1 MEMRFELRSSG
12 LSGRSE
18 YPNYAMPSDKQL
30 DGTMA
35 NNSPFR
41 TRRLAPATVNAWL
54 GHPCPRGLRRLAR
67 TTLVWLA
74 AAACGLTVD
83 GQVTL
88 AQRPPVRPTPTH
100 GSRKPPQPSTVVAA
114 GPVAPELANRLAAPF
129 QTLVEKRRLRELLTQ
144 MSQVGGFNLWLD
156 RRIDPDQTV
165 SLPPAPRTLFGTI
178 SQAAAAAGHDAAA
191 IGNLVL
197 VGRPEWVAAVVA
209 AMLDQPDTY
218 LGETPPQVIAWPEAT
233 TPSEALR
240 IASGIEPLPDELDGD
255 SQATLLPHD
264 LWPAVRWQG
273 VSEPLATLLVAAQF
287 DQMPALRTSRPDN
300 PKPIPRSS
308 RPGASAPKARPGAT
322 DPAARPERGDQ
333 PPSLVPLAASSS
345 FVVPYPSGPH
355 AAALR
360 RDVLAADPKAKVTP
374 SPASGRIEVDG
385 SAAAQIAAV
394 RAHLSHASTPMNP
407 KGTLDRVRFSLT
419 LQGISAANVFEQ
431 LANTAVHQ
439 LVIAD
444 DARAACQSLVMLNIQ
459 DKTIR
464 ELVALV
470 AEQVGV
476 RAEWGDGQLRI
487 SRGQ

>member
-41 TRRLAPATVNAWL
+41 TRRLARATVNTWL

-88 AQRPPVRPTPTH
+88 AQQRPPVRPTPTQ

-114 GPVAPELANRLAAPF
+114 GPVAPELASRLAAPF

-144 MSQVGGFNLWLD
+144 MSEVGSFNLCLD

-178 SQAAAAAGHDAAA
+178 SQAAAAAGHDSAA

-197 VGRPEWVAAVVA
+197 VGRPEWVTAVVA

-218 LGETPPQVIAWPEAT
+218 LGETPPQVIFWPEAT

-240 IASGIEPLPDELDGD
+240 IASGIEPLPDELDGE
-255 SQATLLPHD
+255 SQATPLPHD

-273 VSEPLATLLVAAQF
+273 VSGPLATLLVAAQF
-287 DQMPALRTSRPDN
+287 DQMPAPGTSRPVN
-300 PKPIPRSS
+300 PNPIPRT
-308 RPGASAPKARPGAT
+308 RRPGAT
-322 DPAARPERGDQ
+322 DPAARPQTGDQ

-394 RAHLSHASTPMNP
+394 RAHLTHASTPLNP